1 LLPVL
6 GRYLA
11 SVRSHLHLDATTERE
26 ALEELETHIDDRVRE
41 LKESGLSEE
50 DAAHTTLRRLGS
62 AKMVARQ
69 IYEAHVDSTWKQ
81 ALLAAIPHMLFGLIF
96 ALNWW
101 QAGIPL
107 VAMLALI
114 ALVTIYGWWRG
125 RSVWFFSWLGYSL
138 IPVVTV
144 GLLLLYLPHGFS
156 WVAIVVYVPIAL
168 WFLYFITVD
177 TIKRDWLYSSLML
190 FPIPVI
196 VGWLIVVGFG
206 NHFPSLSAEGLRDF
220 GFGIGMSFVALAA
233 TVVLF
238 IRMRSRAVRMAVL
251 AISGCLI
258 LVLVFVEAQGRM
270 PWYIFG
276 VLVAFLIGTFLTPAL
291 LERRFRKQA
300 RKPTL

>member
-1 LLPVL
+1 MLPVL

-11 SVRSHLHLDATTERE
+11 SVRSNLHLNATAEHE

-50 DAAHTTLRRLGS
+50 EAAHTTLRLLGS

-69 IYEAHVDSTWKQ
+69 IYEAHSECTWRQ
-81 ALLAAIPHMLFGLIF
+81 ALLAAMPHMLFGLIF

-101 QAGIPL
+101 QAGVPL
-107 VAMLALI
+107 IAMLALI

-144 GLLLLYLPHGFS
+144 GLLLLYLPQGFS

-177 TIKRDWLYSSLML
+177 TIKRDWLYTSLML
-190 FPIPVI
+190 FPIPI
-196 VGWLIVVGFG
+196 IIGWLIVVGFG
-206 NHFPSLSAEGLRDF
+206 NPFPSLSADGLRDF
-220 GFGIGMSFVALAA
+220 GFGIGMSFIALAV
-233 TVVLF
+233 TVILF
-238 IRMRSRAVRMAVL
+238 IRMRNRVVRVAVL

-258 LVLVFVEAQGRM
+258 LILVFMEAQGRL
-270 PWYIFG
+270 PWYMFG
-276 VLVAFLIGTFLTPAL
+276 GLLAFLIGTFLTPAL
-291 LERRFRKQA
+291 LERRLR
-300 RKPTL
+300 RRRSKPTF